1 MENVKDEKVL
11 EAIEDTK
18 KVDPIAEAEKVLQEK
33 RQGDLQAFSK
43 EYEALCEKFKC
54 RIAPVGQITEQG
66 VQLGIQAV
74 FTA

>member
-1 MENVKDEKVL
+1 MENVKEEKVF
-11 EAIEDTK
+11 EAIKDA